1 MSTTY
6 RYVLPVEQTEWKF
19 DGKTETCFTW
29 EYDEPREALLQLYA
43 KGKKQQ
49 WDAAERI
56 DWSLDLDPENPMM
69 LDDRVVHI
77 FGTELWDRMNEKERR
92 RVRHHL
98 QASTIS
104 QFMHGEQGALI
115 ATAKIVQTVPEL
127 DSKFYAA
134 TQVIDEA
141 RHVEAYSRLLHEKFE
156 LAYPITPGLKALLDD
171 GLSDSRWD
179 MTYLTMQILIEGL
192 ALAAFQ
198 RIRDQAQSPL
208 AAAVNAYVMQDE
220 ARHVAFGRLALRD
233 FYPQLSDAERK
244 EREDFVV
251 TACWHM
257 RDRFNQ
263 REVWERL
270 GLPVE
275 ECLRIVDGSETMK
288 VFRSRIFS
296 RIVPTVKDI
305 GLWGRRCSRPSRR
318 WVRSNSLVS
327 TPALYWK
334 TTPASLRSSMRRPD
348 GAGRPQA
355 SSYSGSPNTSSGSKS
370 PRTGWKPSEISGR
383 GQIRAKALDTRIGRS
398 SRLVRPSIREA
409 RFTAGPITVKS
420 SRSEAPTFP

>member
-6 RYVLPVEQTEWKF
+6 RYVLPVVQTEWKF
-19 DGKTETCFTW
+19 DGNTETCFTW

-77 FGTELWDRMNEKERR
+77 YGTDLWNRMNEKERR

-98 QASTIS
+98 QASQIS

-115 ATAKIVQTVPEL
+115 ATAKIVQTVPDL

-134 TQVIDEA
+134 TQVMDEA

-156 LAYPITPGLKALLDD
+156 IAYPITPGLKALLED
-171 GLSDSRWD
+171 GLTDSRWD

-198 RIRDQAQSPL
+198 RIRDQAQNPL

-233 FYPQLSDAERK
+233 FYPQLTDAERK

-270 GLPVE
+270 DLPVE
-275 ECLRIVDGSETMK
+275 ECLRIVDESEPMK
-288 VFRSRIFS
+288 NFRSRIFS
-296 RIVPTVKDI
+296 RVVPTVKDI
-305 GLWGRRCSRPSRR
+305 GLWGPQ
-318 WVRSNSLVS
+318 VQEAFAAMGAIEFAKVDAG
-327 TPALYWK
+327 ALLENDARVAEDFDAR
-334 TTPASLRSSMRRPD
+334 TRLLDAS
-348 GAGRPQA
+348 A
-355 SSYSGSPNTSSGSKS
+355 
-370 PRTGWKPSEISGR
+370 
-383 GQIRAKALDTRIGRS
+383 
-398 SRLVRPSIREA
+398 
-409 RFTAGPITVKS
+409 
-420 SRSEAPTFP
+420 

>member
-6 RYVLPVEQTEWKF
+6 RYTLPVEQTEWKF
-19 DGKTETCFTW
+19 DGNTETCFTW
-29 EYDEPREALLQLYA
+29 EYDNSREALLQLYA

-56 DWSLDLDPENPMM
+56 DWSLDLDPENPML
-69 LDDRVVHI
+69 LDDRVVQI
-77 FGTELWDRMNEKERR
+77 YGTDLWNRMTAKERT

-98 QASTIS
+98 QASQIS

-115 ATAKIVQTVPEL
+115 ATAKIVQTVPDL
-127 DSKFYAA
+127 DAKFYAA

-198 RIRDQAQSPL
+198 RIRDQASNPL

-233 FYPQLSDAERK
+233 YYPQLSEPERK

-263 REVWERL
+263 REVWQRL

-275 ECLRIVDGSETMK
+275 ECLAIVDRSEAMQ

-305 GLWGRRCSRPSRR
+305 GLWG
-318 WVRSNSLVS
+318 
-327 TPALYWK
+327 
-334 TTPASLRSSMRRPD
+334 
-348 GAGRPQA
+348 PQ
-355 SSYSGSPNTSSGSKS
+355 
-370 PRTGWKPSEISGR
+370 
-383 GQIRAKALDTRIGRS
+383 
-398 SRLVRPSIREA
+398 VREA
-409 RFTAGPITVKS
+409 FAQMGAIAFAEVDAAAQLENDARVAEEFDARLRLREAGA
-420 SRSEAPTFP
+420 APQ

>member
-1 MSTTY
+1 MSTIY
-6 RYVLPVEQTEWKF
+6 HYAFPVEQTKWKF

-29 EYDEPREALLQLYA
+29 EYDDSRAALLQLYD

-69 LDDRVVHI
+69 LDDRVIPI
-77 FGTELWDRMNEKERR
+77 FGSDIWNRMTEAERSQ
-92 RVRHHL
+92 VRHHL
-98 QASTIS
+98 QASQIS

-115 ATAKIVQTVPEL
+115 ATSKIVQTVPNL
-127 DSKFYAA
+127 DAKFYAA
-134 TQVIDEA
+134 TQVMDEA
-141 RHVEAYSRLLHEKFE
+141 RHVEAYSRLLHDKFE
-156 LAYPITPGLKALLDD
+156 LAYPITHGLSSLLEQ

-198 RIRDQAQSPL
+198 RIRDQSKNPL

-220 ARHVAFGRLALRD
+220 ARHVAFGRLAFRD
-233 FYPQLSDAERK
+233 FYPQLSEPERK

-270 GLPVE
+270 DLPVE
-275 ECLRIVDGSETMK
+275 ECLEIVDQSEPMK
-288 VFRSRIFS
+288 IFRSRIFS

-305 GLWGRRCSRPSRR
+305 GLWGPQ
-318 WVRSNSLVS
+318 VQEAFAAMGAIEFAKVDAA
-327 TPALYWK
+327 ALLENDARIADEFDAHK
-334 TTPASLRSSMRRPD
+334 QR
-348 GAGRPQA
+348 GAVP
-355 SSYSGSPNTSSGSKS
+355 
-370 PRTGWKPSEISGR
+370 
-383 GQIRAKALDTRIGRS
+383 
-398 SRLVRPSIREA
+398 
-409 RFTAGPITVKS
+409 
-420 SRSEAPTFP
+420 